1 LALINFL
8 IAPNSCVH
16 LLKALFI
23 LNMAK
28 SMKIDFSKTEQDRS
42 KKTLDDLLASAY
54 LLVKEANPEK
64 FTSRELA
71 EKSGYALGTLI
82 KRLGSIENVFLWAIQ
97 KGQRKQFDCFI
108 EIVSTFDENL
118 PLNDLLEQI
127 ADATFASIKGV
138 NPKVIR
144 YFEDRL
150 AKKNGFDPDFFNYSD
165 VLVKP
170 FIETVKRNKT
180 NTFRELSET
189 EGKLIFRSTLT
200 FVERPFVE
208 GNPIAGTK
216 EHRRIVIENLTRL
229 LGR

>member
-1 LALINFL
+1 M
-8 IAPNSCVH
+8 P
-16 LLKALFI
+16 KTT
-23 LNMAK
+23 K
-28 SMKIDFSKTEQDRS
+28 TDFSKTEQDRS

-54 LLVKEANPEK
+54 LLVEEAKPEK

-71 EKSGYALGTLI
+71 EKSGYALGTLV
-82 KRLGSIENVFLWAIQ
+82 KRLGSIENVFLWAIK
-97 KGQRKQFDCFI
+97 KGREKHFDSFT
-108 EIVSTFDENL
+108 EIVREFDENL
-118 PLNDLLEQI
+118 HLNNLLEQI
-127 ADATFASIKGV
+127 TDATFSSMKGV

-144 YFEDRL
+144 YFEDRS

-165 VLVKP
+165 AFVKP
-170 FIETVKRNKT
+170 FIATAKRNKT
-180 NTFRELSET
+180 NTFRLLSEA

-200 FVERPFVE
+200 LAERPFVE